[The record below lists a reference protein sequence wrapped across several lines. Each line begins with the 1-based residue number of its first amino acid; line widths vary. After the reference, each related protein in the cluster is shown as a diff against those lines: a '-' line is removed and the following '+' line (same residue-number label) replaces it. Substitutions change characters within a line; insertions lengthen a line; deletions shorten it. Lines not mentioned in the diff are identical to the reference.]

1 MGSGLRQI
9 AKLCDQP
16 AVQTLCSLS
25 LAIHLRNMGKL
36 KEAETVMLTCLKRAP
51 RDLGALVGLGD
62 LYMHAA
68 MPKLAHRLFAGAR
81 NAYSGST
88 IPYTDLAQVAL
99 MMGEVDEAIGHL
111 YTLLKSGMIPDKV
124 PGWLARL
131 LYAEGRDEEAE
142 KILNSNRAIWSRMQ
156 IAWNTAENANS
167 SVPSSGASNI
177 HVAS

>member
-1 MGSGLRQI
+1 MGSGLRQL

-16 AVQTLCSLS
+16 AVQTLCSLA

-36 KEAETVMLTCLKRAP
+36 KEAETVMLACLKRAP

-68 MPKLAHRLFAGAR
+68 MPKLAHRIFAGAR

-88 IPYTDLAQVAL
+88 IPFADLAQVAL
-99 MMGEVDEAIGHL
+99 MMGDVDEAINHL

-142 KILNSNRAIWSRMQ
+142 RILSSNRSTWTKMQ
-156 IAWNTAENANS
+156 SAWNSAESANNINA
-167 SVPSSGASNI
+167 AS
-177 HVAS
+177 